1 MTQDPTT
8 LTTTPKDDVQR
19 LAHAVREACIRAAVD
34 GYEQGGISEL
44 CAEGRFELAIDALRS
59 LNLDSVRVAVKTS
72 RWRQEIS
79 VRR

>member
-44 CAEGRFELAIDALRS
+44 CAEGRSSWLSTHYGLS
-59 LNLDSVRVAVKTS
+59 TS
-72 RWRQEIS
+72 TASAWL
-79 VRR
+79 

>member
-8 LTTTPKDDVQR
+8 LTTTPKDDLQR

-34 GYEQGGISEL
+34 GNEQGGISGL
-44 CAEGRFELAIDALRS
+44 CAEGRFELAIDALRA

-72 RWRQEIS
+72 RWQEVS